1 MSKKVKSKDEDGSSS
16 LIDHEDDGID
26 LGAAADEAAGNKASI
41 TSYNKSTNS
50 NDNNDDMK
58 YSTLSTSSS
67 ANKKRPSILK
77 TSNKRPSLKQRP
89 SLQRSNSS
97 FNQSI
102 RNLRS
107 TLQHSSSQSFRYVIL
122 YFVHMICSTL

>member
-1 MSKKVKSKDEDGSSS
+1 MSKKVKSKDEDGSS
-16 LIDHEDDGID
+16 LIDDDGID
-26 LGAAADEAAGNKASI
+26 LDAADEAAGN
-41 TSYNKSTNS
+41 TSYTNLTKLISS
-50 NDNNDDMK
+50 NDNDDDMK
-58 YSTLSTSSS
+58 YSTLESNRRSSYT
-67 ANKKRPSILK
+67 KRPSLLK

-107 TLQHSSSQSFRYVIL
+107 TLQHSSSKSFR
-122 YFVHMICSTL
+122 

>member
-1 MSKKVKSKDEDGSSS
+1 MSKKVKSKDEDGSS
-16 LIDHEDDGID
+16 LIDDDDGID
-26 LGAAADEAAGNKASI
+26 LGAADEAAGNKASNQLVQRS
-41 TSYNKSTNS
+41 TSPKDD
-50 NDNNDDMK
+50 DNDMK
-58 YSTLSTSSS
+58 YSTLSKST
-67 ANKKRPSILK
+67 KRPSLQPSALK
-77 TSNKRPSLKQRP
+77 TSKRPSLKQRP

-122 YFVHMICSTL
+122 YFVHMICSVLCI

>member
-1 MSKKVKSKDEDGSSS
+1 MSKKVKSKDEDGSS
-16 LIDHEDDGID
+16 LIDDVGID
-26 LGAAADEAAGNKASI
+26 LDAADEAAGN
-41 TSYNKSTNS
+41 TSYTNLTKLISS
-50 NDNNDDMK
+50 NDNDDDMK

-67 ANKKRPSILK
+67 TNKHPSILK

-107 TLQHSSSQSFRYVIL
+107 TLQHSSSQSFR
-122 YFVHMICSTL
+122 